1 VLLALAGSL
10 VAAARFAPEDAAKH
24 AGRTATICDVVAP
37 ARSLERS
44 TKQPTFLNPG
54 KPDPD
59 QSFSVVSFGSD
70 CARSGTPE
78 IAFMSVCKTGVISQ
92 FQGRAEMKLQDPSQ
106 FSPP

>member
-24 AGRTATICDVVAP
+24 ARRTATICDVVAP
-37 ARSLERS
+37 ARDLERS

-59 QSFSVVSFGSD
+59 QSFSVVS
-70 CARSGTPE
+70 
-78 IAFMSVCKTGVISQ
+78 Q

-106 FSPP
+106 LSPP